1 MSDYKDIFKRY
12 ETTEGIPFLM
22 LNKRIVFPDDKNLEI
37 YEKRYVTTDTPWTI
51 LSYQIYGTIKYWWVL
66 CALNEYNMYY
76 CREGATVTYV
86 KSEYMPF
93 ILNSI
98 K

>member
-37 YEKRYVTTDTPWTI
+37 YEKRYVTTDTP
-51 LSYQIYGTIKYWWVL
+51 
-66 CALNEYNMYY
+66 
-76 CREGATVTYV
+76 
-86 KSEYMPF
+86 
-93 ILNSI
+93 
-98 K
+98 